1 MGVIATHRMKLLL
14 LCALL
19 PCAHTLLAAPRA
31 LPRLATPARLST
43 PPRMEVAYGDAD
55 GVTDFRPLPPPPAWV
70 GKPVDWAH
78 LAAYPLATAGEFAI
92 LAALFR
98 AVDAVVTLPTFLV
111 PPLFLFLSLR
121 SRIFSFVPASRPP
134 RGGYENEPGKRRAPV
149 RAEVKR
155 PSWTPPGFAF
165 PIIWITISLLRAASS
180 TLVWRACGRTLF
192 SAPLLALVLH
202 LCVGDTWNC
211 VTNIEQRLGVSAVG
225 VLAVLASVYTAVAV
239 YYKTTPLAGLLLAP
253 SACWITIASVLT
265 WTIWSINEPRQP
277 LLPREGEGKNAAW
290 RLPLSAMLE
299 K

>member
-1 MGVIATHRMKLLL
+1 M
-14 LCALL
+14 
-19 PCAHTLLAAPRA
+19 P
-31 LPRLATPARLST
+31 PRLATPARAAL
-43 PPRMEVAYGDAD
+43 RMEVAYGDAD

-290 RLPLSAMLE
+290 RLPLSAVLE